1 MKAFLYKAK
10 GTLALAPAMSMFG
23 TQAFAAEALSA
34 EAQGVQAPPV
44 VELTEEEIAAQTI
57 PALTYEEAL
66 SKAKKNSATLRDLE
80 DLTDVLREERN
91 DQIDDL
97 GSLKTPTYEYKKW
110 VNSDTWVK
118 QAQIF
123 VTKMEQESTALQR
136 ELVNLTLEVGIKSS
150 FVDILSQ
157 QDQIELAK
165 KNAEMQQKLYEQAQ
179 VKHRLG
185 MLSKYGTGGLD
196 EMRIAAEQAK
206 NNVAL
211 AEASLTQTYTNFNRL
226 LGEPE
231 GTRYDLV
238 YDVTYEPYEI
248 GRPLDMYI
256 SDKMNNDDLSL
267 KLMELSVEG
276 AKFTNNYLPNY
287 DLSSKE
293 MKALGIT
300 DPADAEDRNEYSL
313 DSAERSF
320 KTAKQEKESLL
331 QNAYL
336 QIKQLETMRDSAEA
350 DLKKA
355 ETTYR
360 MVEVNYQAGNVTK
373 TAVEQAAMGVISAQ
387 NALKTNAYN
396 HDMLVFTFENP
407 SLLSSSAQ

>member
-10 GTLALAPAMSMFG
+10 GALALALAMSMFCP
-23 TQAFAAEALSA
+23 QVFAAEALSA
-34 EAQGVQAPPV
+34 EQQGVQAAPV
-44 VELTEEEIAAQTI
+44 VELTEEELAAQQLPT
-57 PALTYEEAL
+57 LTYEEAL
-66 SKAKKNSATLRDLE
+66 SKAKKNSADLKDLE

-97 GSLKTPTYEYKKW
+97 GTLKTPTYEYKKW
-110 VNSDTWVK
+110 VNFSTWAK
-118 QAQIF
+118 QAQVF
-123 VTKMEQESTALQR
+123 ATKMEQESTALQR
-136 ELVNLTLEVGIKSS
+136 DLQNLVLEVGVKSS
-150 FVDILSQ
+150 FVDILGQ

-165 KNAEMQQKLYEQAQ
+165 MNADMQQKLYEQAQ
-179 VKHRLG
+179 VKYRLG

-196 EMRIAAEQAK
+196 EKRIAAEQAK

-226 LGEPE
+226 LGEKE
-231 GTRYDLV
+231 DQRYELV
-238 YDVTYEPYEI
+238 YDVAYEPYEI

-276 AKFTNNYLPNY
+276 AKFTSNYLP
-287 DLSSKE
+287 DE
-293 MKALGIT
+293 VPAGMT
-300 DPADAEDRNEYSL
+300 DPYDQDDRNQYSL
-313 DSAERSF
+313 DSAERSL
-320 KTAKQEKESLL
+320 KTAKQEKESLI
-331 QNAYL
+331 QNTYL

-373 TAVEQAAMGVISAQ
+373 TAVEQAEMGVISAQ

-407 SLLSSSAQ
+407 TLLSSGQ

>member
-1 MKAFLYKAK
+1 MKAVLYKAK
-10 GTLALAPAMSMFG
+10 GALALALAMSMFSP
-23 TQAFAAEALSA
+23 QVFAAEALSA
-34 EAQGVQAPPV
+34 EQQGVQAAPV
-44 VELTEEEIAAQTI
+44 VELTEEEKAALAL
-57 PALTYEEAL
+57 PVLTYEEAL
-66 SKAKKNSATLRDLE
+66 SKAKKNSADLKDLE
-80 DLTDVLREERN
+80 DLTDILKEERN

-97 GSLKTPTYEYKKW
+97 GTLKTPTYEYKKW
-110 VNSDTWVK
+110 VNFGTWMK
-118 QAQIF
+118 QAQVF
-123 VTKMEQESTALQR
+123 ATKMEQESTALQKD
-136 ELVNLTLEVGIKSS
+136 LQHLMIEVGVKSS
-150 FVDILSQ
+150 FVDILGQ

-165 KNAEMQQKLYEQAQ
+165 MNADMQQKLYEQAQ
-179 VKHRLG
+179 VKYRLG

-196 EMRIAAEQAK
+196 EKRIAAEQAK

-231 GTRYDLV
+231 GTRYELV
-238 YDVTYEPYEI
+238 YDVTYAPYEI

-267 KLMELSVEG
+267 KLLELSVDG
-276 AKFTNNYLPNY
+276 AKFTANYLPDEIPDAMAGMVSDPY
-287 DLSSKE
+287 DK
-293 MKALGIT
+293 
-300 DPADAEDRNEYSL
+300 DDRNEYGL
-313 DSAERSF
+313 DSAQRSL
-320 KTAKQEKESLL
+320 KTAKQEKEAAI

-355 ETTYR
+355 ETTYH

-373 TAVEQAAMGVISAQ
+373 TAVEQAEMGVISAQ

-407 SLLSSSAQ
+407 TLLGSAQ

>member
-10 GTLALAPAMSMFG
+10 GALALALAMSMFG
-23 TQAFAAEALSA
+23 TQVFAAEALSA

-57 PALTYEEAL
+57 PTLTYEEAL
-66 SKAKKNSATLRDLE
+66 SKAKKNSAALRDLE

-97 GSLKTPTYEYKKW
+97 GTLKTPTYEYKKW
-110 VNSDTWVK
+110 VNFGTWAK
-118 QAQIF
+118 QAQVF
-123 VTKMEQESTALQR
+123 ATKMEQESTALQR
-136 ELVNLTLEVGIKSS
+136 DLQNLVIEVSVKSS
-150 FVDILSQ
+150 FVDILGQ

-179 VKHRLG
+179 VKYRLG

-231 GTRYDLV
+231 STRYDLV

-276 AKFTNNYLPNY
+276 AKFTSNYLP
-287 DLSSKE
+287 DE
-293 MKALGIT
+293 VPAGVT
-300 DPADAEDRNEYSL
+300 DPYDNDDRHEYSL
-313 DSAERSF
+313 DSAERSL
-320 KTAKQEKESLL
+320 KTAKQEKESLI
-331 QNAYL
+331 QNTYL

-373 TAVEQAAMGVISAQ
+373 TAVEQAEMGVISAQ

>member
-10 GTLALAPAMSMFG
+10 GALALAVAMSMFCP
-23 TQAFAAEALSA
+23 QVFAAEALSA
-34 EAQGVQAPPV
+34 EQQGVQAAPV
-44 VELTEEEIAAQTI
+44 VELTEEEKAALAL
-57 PALTYEEAL
+57 PVLTYEEAL
-66 SKAKKNSATLRDLE
+66 SKAKKNSADLKDLE

-97 GSLKTPTYEYKKW
+97 GTLKTPTYEYKKW
-110 VNSDTWVK
+110 VNFGTWAK
-118 QAQIF
+118 QAQVF
-123 VTKMEQESTALQR
+123 ATKMEQESTALQKDLQN
-136 ELVNLTLEVGIKSS
+136 LVLEVSVKSS
-150 FVDILSQ
+150 FVDILGQ

-165 KNAEMQQKLYEQAQ
+165 MNAEMQQKLYEQAQ

-196 EMRIAAEQAK
+196 EKRIAAEQAK

-211 AEASLTQTYTNFNRL
+211 AEAALTQTYTNFNRL
-226 LGEPE
+226 LGEKE
-231 GTRYDLV
+231 DQRYELV
-238 YDVTYEPYEI
+238 YDVAYEPYEI

-267 KLMELSVEG
+267 KLMELSVDA
-276 AKFTNNYLPNY
+276 AKFTANYLPDEIPAALAGSVSDPY
-287 DLSSKE
+287 DN
-293 MKALGIT
+293 
-300 DPADAEDRNEYSL
+300 DDRNEYGL
-313 DSAERSF
+313 DSAERSL
-320 KTAKQEKESLL
+320 KTAKQEKEALI
-331 QNAYL
+331 QNTYL

-373 TAVEQAAMGVISAQ
+373 TAVEQAEMGVISAQ

-407 SLLSSSAQ
+407 SLLQ

>member
-10 GTLALAPAMSMFG
+10 GALALALAMSMFS
-23 TQAFAAEALSA
+23 TQVFAAEALSA
-34 EAQGVQAPPV
+34 AEQGVQTPPV

-57 PALTYEEAL
+57 PTLTYEEAL
-66 SKAKKNSATLRDLE
+66 SKAKKNSADLRDLE
-80 DLTDVLREERN
+80 DLADVLREERN

-97 GSLKTPTYEYKKW
+97 GTLKTPTYEYRKW
-110 VNSDTWVK
+110 VDSGTWAK
-118 QAQIF
+118 QAQVF
-123 VTKMEQESTALQR
+123 ATKMEQESTALQK
-136 ELVNLTLEVGIKSS
+136 ELVNLTLEVGLKSK

-165 KNAEMQQKLYEQAQ
+165 LNADVQQKLYEQAQ

-185 MLSKYGTGGLD
+185 MLSTYGTGGLD

-211 AEASLTQTYTNFNRL
+211 AEATLAQTYTDFNRL
-226 LGEPE
+226 LGEKE
-231 GTRYDLV
+231 DQRYELV

-248 GRPLDMYI
+248 SLPLDMYI

-267 KLMELSVEG
+267 KLMELSVDA
-276 AKFTNNYLPNY
+276 AKFTSNYLPNY
-287 DLSSKE
+287 ELSSAQ

-300 DPADAEDRNEYSL
+300 DPADAEDRNEYSY
-313 DSAERSF
+313 DSAKRAL
-320 KTAKQEKESLL
+320 KTAKQEKENLIR
-331 QNAYL
+331 NAYT
-336 QIKQLETMRDSAEA
+336 QIQQLETLRDSAEA

-355 ETTYR
+355 ETTYH
-360 MVEVNYQAGNVTK
+360 MLEVNYQAGNVTK
-373 TAVEQAAMGVISAQ
+373 IALEQAEMGVISAQ
-387 NALKTNAYN
+387 NALKANAYN

-407 SLLSSSAQ
+407 SLLISSAQ